1 MQKLKEL
8 MQLFWVFFKVGLFT
22 FGGGYAMIPII
33 EREVVEKKH
42 YLESKD
48 VENIIAIAEMTPG
61 PIAVNMATFVGSRKR
76 GFLGAFFA
84 TFGLVLP
91 SFIIILALAAV
102 FGVVAENKWV
112 AAAFLGIRAGVAALL
127 IGVVI
132 RLVKKAD
139 KNLATLI
146 IFLLALFLAT
156 FIKLDV
162 IYIILAGGIFGIIW
176 QALRKPKE
184 KKDASSVEPE
194 SGAEIGQ
201 NELIEHPPAVDG
213 KEGKNVH

>member
-1 MQKLKEL
+1 MQKFKEL

-61 PIAVNMATFVGSRKR
+61 PIAVNMATFVGSRRR

-91 SFIIILALAAV
+91 SLLIIIALAAV
-102 FGVVAENKWV
+102 FGIVAENRWV
-112 AAAFLGIRAGVAALL
+112 TAAFLGIRAGVVALL

-139 KNLATLI
+139 KSLVTLV
-146 IFLLALFLAT
+146 IFLIAFFLAT

-184 KKDASSVEPE
+184 KKDLSGVEPE
-194 SGAEIGQ
+194 GDIELKHDELVKEPPIK
-201 NELIEHPPAVDG
+201 NE
-213 KEGKNVH
+213 KEDDDVC